1 MNNMVN
7 INFAFD
13 PAASL
18 YYWGILRSW
27 IRTQSASC
35 VYDDEVIIT
44 GLVVQWKLWYCDRQG
59 LMVNYLPNL
68 LSMFSSFIMIN

>member
-1 MNNMVN
+1 MVN

-35 VYDDEVIIT
+35 VDDDEVIIT
-44 GLVVQWKLWYCDRQG
+44 GGTMEIMVLRWAGFDGKLVYIKYHAL
-59 LMVNYLPNL
+59 
-68 LSMFSSFIMIN
+68 